1 MNEIDGRRERQT
13 QEGGGRE
20 GVMKKRRR
28 RERGRNE
35 AEGRITRQ

>member
-1 MNEIDGRRERQT
+1 MRSMAEEKDRHRR
-13 QEGGGRE
+13 GGGRE